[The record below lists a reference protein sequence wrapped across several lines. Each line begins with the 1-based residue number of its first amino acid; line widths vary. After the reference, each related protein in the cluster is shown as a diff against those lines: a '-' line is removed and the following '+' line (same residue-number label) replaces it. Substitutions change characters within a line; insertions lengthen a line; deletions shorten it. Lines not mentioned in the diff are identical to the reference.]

1 VLSPGEIHFVQKQRM
16 EKLDLTKKF
25 KSYYTAKPQPEIIEL
40 PSVPYLTITGKGD
53 PSSRAF
59 ADKLETLYPV
69 AYAIKFMAK
78 VTAHD
83 FTVPKLEG
91 LWWFDDERFG
101 TLTMEEAPLRIPRD
115 EWYWRLLIRMPDF
128 VTEAM
133 VEEAKATVSKKK
145 NIPSV
150 AETSLYT
157 LAEGKVL
164 QMLHVGPF
172 DREPE
177 TLLQMQKFI
186 EKHNLKKNGLHHE
199 IYLSDFRKTAPEK
212 LKTILREPVK

>member
-1 VLSPGEIHFVQKQRM
+1 M
-16 EKLDLTKKF
+16 EKLDLTKKY
-25 KSYYTAKPQPEIIEL
+25 KTYYTASTEPEIIEL
-40 PSVPYLTITGKGD
+40 PAVTYLTITGKGD

-78 VTAHD
+78 ATAHD
-83 FTVPKLEG
+83 FVVPKLEG
-91 LWWFDDERFG
+91 LWWFDDERYG
-101 TLTMEEAPLRIPRD
+101 TLSMEEAPLRIPRN

-133 VEEAKATVSKKK
+133 VEDAKAAVLKKK
-145 NIPSV
+145 NISLVDEVSV
-150 AETSLYT
+150 YT
-157 LAEGKVL
+157 LTEGKVL
-164 QMLHVGPF
+164 QMMHVGPF

-177 TLLQMQKFI
+177 TLQHMKKFI

-212 LKTILREPVK
+212 LRTILREPVK